1 MELKITGTPDEIEKL
16 LNAIGGSKEQ
26 YVQDINGHLINAS
39 TYLSERNNR
48 KQDPLLGQGQLA
60 DYEPVPWRQ
69 LKQHCSLT
77 DHQLIQQPFLVSLCP

>member
-1 MELKITGTPDEIEKL
+1 MEIKVIGTPDEIEKL

-48 KQDPLLGQGQLA
+48 KQDPLLGQG
-60 DYEPVPWRQ
+60 
-69 LKQHCSLT
+69 
-77 DHQLIQQPFLVSLCP
+77 